1 MVEWKLIHESII
13 MLTEDYELFDFISLD
28 FSNNF
33 MIKINLFKYREY

>member
-1 MVEWKLIHESII
+1 